1 MHMRGFSHISHYSL
15 LYTVTMTTYLNHLI
29 TTTCLLAA
37 HSLVELLDA
46 AMHAEK

>member
-1 MHMRGFSHISHYSL
+1 MRGFSHISHYSL

-29 TTTCLLAA
+29 TTTCLLAS
-37 HSLVELLDA
+37 SLVELLDA

>member
-1 MHMRGFSHISHYSL
+1 MRGFSHISHYSL